1 MLRQCGVVSF
11 RRTIVFVLANFK
23 REIPQIT
30 GMRMVVALDN
40 YQIFELPEASLSE
53 WPSTVEYEVI
63 PHIEGAT
70 AWRFYGE
77 VRPYRSAYS
86 DVENLIPDKQNSRGV
101 NKTNVPFTWDIY
113 NAVVSLMKRI
123 FKRNIKDVF
132 AERGDHTGEQEILDF
147 IDTLTTIR
155 QLSYERERLLGT
167 EMSKTQLKELYLWD
181 DEKDRR
187 IGQHHY
193 LLGF

>member
-1 MLRQCGVVSF
+1 M
-11 RRTIVFVLANFK
+11 FVLANFK
-23 REIPQIT
+23 REIPQIE

-40 YQIFELPEASLSE
+40 YQIFELTESALAALPAEVSYEEIPE
-53 WPSTVEYEVI
+53 
-63 PHIEGAT
+63 IEGTT

-86 DVENLIPDKQNSRGV
+86 DVEGLVPDKQNSRGV
-101 NKTNVPFTWDIY
+101 NKTNVPFNWDIY

-123 FKRNIKDVF
+123 FKGNVRDEFNR
-132 AERGDHTGEQEILDF
+132 RGDHTGEQELLDH
-147 IDTLTTIR
+147 IDSLSTIR
-155 QLSYERERLLGT
+155 ELSYERERLLGT

-181 DEKDRR
+181 NEADRR
-187 IGQHHY
+187 IGKHHY

>member
-1 MLRQCGVVSF
+1 M
-11 RRTIVFVLANFK
+11 FVLARFK

-30 GMRMVVALDN
+30 SMRLVVALDN
-40 YQIFELPEASLSE
+40 YQIFELPESSLAE
-53 WPSTVEYEVI
+53 WPETVEYEVI
-63 PHIEGAT
+63 PDIEGTT
-70 AWRFYGE
+70 AWKFYGE
-77 VRPYRSAYS
+77 IRPYRSAYS
-86 DVENLIPDKQNSRGV
+86 DVEGLVPDKQNSRGV

-113 NAVVSLMKRI
+113 NATVSLMKRI
-123 FKRNIKDVF
+123 LKRNIKDVF
-132 AERGDHTGEQEILDF
+132 VERGNHDGEAEIIAF

-181 DEKDRR
+181 NEKDRR
-187 IGQHHY
+187 VGQHHY